1 MRSKHSICCESVS
14 KGHADHGHDS
24 SSETRGPLAFFFCFL
39 GDFFLLS
46 DWLNFCFGS
55 LLCRFIGTLGFF
67 SCDVVYNI
75 SDIFGFWF

>member
-67 SCDVVYNI
+67 FCDVVYNI